1 MKLVKWLEQ
10 TCKTAAV
17 ALSGLLLTFVVT
29 GCGSEAP
36 ETTTAELILNVK
48 TVDTAGKPVPSVR
61 FFINGQKY
69 GITFEDGFVG
79 NVKYVAKIG
88 ETVTFDVEDPDGYRV
103 PLSVDRRLWKVA
115 VGSANPPPVDFEVV
129 FERPERQF
137 VFLVKVDGG
146 RQAVLLDGK
155 TIGETDA
162 AGEAILKVD
171 GFPNQTFK
179 ASVGSVVLAGIF
191 TDGAEVYV
199 LSGSSVG
206 PVGKTTSVNDES
218 QPAKVVAEK
227 QMRVAANIVEK
238 KRPGRATPKVRST
251 RRPRETARPS
261 RPSRVREPSRS
272 VRERTPFVEPREP
285 VRREPRARPAV
296 ETKSAPVRIGGGSKP
311 KPAPRDEAIEEL
323 LGSSENEIP
332 ARPNPAA
339 DNRRPS
345 IAPAPLIDLPDD
357 PPKVERPKVEPPAP
371 AAPPARSEQSSGG
384 LMMDDGAKVEA
395 RHASTKVS
403 VSADENV
410 RSAGL
415 EKDQLKS
422 RMDEIKSKMRSS
434 GVMTRSDAQFLKSV
448 SRKASRS
455 AYYEANRLLGKWYF
469 KLKDYRRQAN
479 ALEEATR
486 GGRYK
491 QDPLVLLS
499 LAKAYGRMGAYS
511 RAVRTMRRV
520 ERKARKLSKKAKSDA
535 YKFHAEMLEF
545 SFLRQYNDDPK
556 EANYT
561 LLTRAIAQWEKFR
574 DFGYSGAG
582 RAIANKK
589 IQKLSKL
596 KRELEY

>member
-1 MKLVKWLEQ
+1 MKLIIWLE
-10 TCKTAAV
+10 KTRKSASV
-17 ALSGLLLTFVVT
+17 VLSCVLMTFIFI
-29 GCGSEAP
+29 GCEADAP
-36 ETTTAELILNVK
+36 EATTAELILNVK
-48 TVDTAGKPVPSVR
+48 TVDTAGQPVQSVR

-103 PLSVDRRLWKVA
+103 PLSVDRSLWKVA
-115 VGSANPPPVDFEVV
+115 VASANPPPVDFEVV
-129 FERPERQF
+129 FERPEREF

-155 TIGETDA
+155 TIGETDGS
-162 AGEAILKVD
+162 GEAILKVD
-171 GFPNQTFK
+171 GFPNQKFK
-179 ASVGSVVLAGIF
+179 ATVGSVVLSGVF

-206 PVGKTTSVNDES
+206 PVGKTTSVKDA
-218 QPAKVVAEK
+218 PAAPEVSVKKEPQTAVPVVKNRRSA
-227 QMRVAANIVEK
+227 
-238 KRPGRATPKVRST
+238 RPPKAMAQ
-251 RRPRETARPS
+251 TAR
-261 RPSRVREPSRS
+261 RVREPARQARTPR
-272 VRERTPFVEPREP
+272 VREPVRTARERTSFVEPREP
-285 VRREPRARPAV
+285 VRRERRARPVV
-296 ETKSAPVRIGGGSKP
+296 EPKPAPVQVGGDSKP
-311 KPAPRDEAIEEL
+311 KAKPRDEAIEQL
-323 LGSSENEIP
+323 LGSSEDEDFP
-332 ARPNPAA
+332 PRTAPPV
-339 DNRRPS
+339 DNRS
-345 IAPAPLIDLPDD
+345 AKVAAAPVIELPEDK
-357 PPKVERPKVEPPAP
+357 PKVEAKVEPT
-371 AAPPARSEQSSGG
+371 RSAVRAQPEQNTGG
-384 LMMDDGAKVEA
+384 LMLDDGAKVEA

-403 VSADENV
+403 VSADENAK
-410 RSAGL
+410 SAGM

-422 RMDEIKSKMRSS
+422 RLDEIKAKMRSS

-556 EANYT
+556 EANYN
-561 LLTRAIAQWEKFR
+561 LLTRALAQWEKFR